1 MAEVSSQREFQ
12 CLQSF
17 FPCLFCFK
25 WVSVF
30 KAAFLISLYLCPDLI
45 STSSR
50 KRWLPWTARG
60 ATYLSEWN
68 RFLRSSRL
76 KDCCSVRSLFF
87 FFFLNGLFA
96 SHLFGVTVRQLTLRW
111 FIFFSVQTPF
121 LYLQQQMSFSA
132 LFSISLS
139 SNQPSSHAAWKAR
152 FSALFL
158 GCFCFCL
165 QL

>member
-17 FPCLFCFK
+17 FPCLFCFECLFSK
-25 WVSVF
+25 QLFWSVCIYVQTSFLLPPGSGDCRGQPGEPLTCLNETVSWEAPDW
-30 KAAFLISLYLCPDLI
+30 KIAALF
-45 STSSR
+45 
-50 KRWLPWTARG
+50 AR
-60 ATYLSEWN
+60 S
-68 RFLRSSRL
+68 
-76 KDCCSVRSLFF
+76 FF

-139 SNQPSSHAAWKAR
+139 SNQPSSHAAWKAQ